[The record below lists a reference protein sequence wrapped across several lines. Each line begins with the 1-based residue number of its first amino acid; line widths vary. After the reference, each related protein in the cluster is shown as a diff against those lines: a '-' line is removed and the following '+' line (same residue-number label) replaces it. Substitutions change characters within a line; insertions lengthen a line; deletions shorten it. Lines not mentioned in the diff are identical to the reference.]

1 MNVKICRYSCCV
13 WLFLFV
19 HISLATAQDSTIQDS
34 TYSIFEQHDEASV
47 LTIHKFQ
54 LELFIQFLNDST
66 QSQRHQ
72 RISKLSIQN
81 YPYDT
86 LQPNIRLLNKLT
98 RLNFLEFFAPTAAYF
113 PDSLWQFDSLA
124 SFRIIYADTPFVIYG
139 TTVQSPQLKTLV
151 LYTAR
156 PSYNRHIPIQVW
168 DSITILKPE
177 AFANIERFSC
187 QGCNIDALWDWLKDA
202 PNLRILEFTDA
213 YVTKWRSR
221 ENEFKNLDE
230 LHLYYSIVCPIRK
243 FDFRAKNLQL
253 LRISMLELLPRKL
266 LKTQVNTLSL
276 KDIYI
281 KGSVGKHITKHIQR
295 KAPHISNVFTF

>member
-1 MNVKICRYSCCV
+1 MSAWIKLSQFLTLLFINVAIDTS
-13 WLFLFV
+13 
-19 HISLATAQDSTIQDS
+19 IAQDSKYS
-34 TYSIFEQHDEASV
+34 TFDYTEDGV
-47 LTIHKFQ
+47 LTIGARDF
-54 LELFIQFLNDST
+54 ELFVEFLSDTT
-66 QSQRHQ
+66 QRERQQH
-72 RISKLSIQN
+72 IDKLAIKG

-86 LQPNIRLLNKLT
+86 FQPNIRLLNKLT
-98 RLNFLEFFAPTAAYF
+98 RLKSLEFKAPFGVAYF

-187 QGCNIDALWDWLKDA
+187 QGCNIDVLWDWLKDA

-276 KDIYI
+276 KNIYI